1 MDIKI
6 KKLIYPLLTLSILFT
21 IGCDDD
27 KKEESVDSI
36 IGTWTLS
43 AVCGFEDENCSGTCT
58 DVTAMWLE
66 DEGSFSMTFSEGGVG
81 TFVISGEGTDSFSWS
96 GSGPYTLTGDELDG
110 ESITVNLSGNSITWN
125 VEDDVCIQ
133 YTLTK

>member
-27 KKEESVDSI
+27 KKEESVELI

-43 AVCGFEDENCSGTCT
+43 AVCGFENENCSGICT
-58 DVTAMWLE
+58 DVTAMWFE
-66 DEGSFSMTFSEGGVG
+66 DEGSFSITFSSDG
-81 TFVISGEGTDSFSWS
+81 TGTINEEIYNWS
-96 GSGPYTLTGDELDG
+96 GSGPYTLTVEG
-110 ESITVNLSGNSITWN
+110 ESTTINLSGDSITMN
-125 VEDDVCIQ
+125 FEYEDDVCIQ
-133 YTLTK
+133 FTLTK

>member
-1 MDIKI
+1 M
-6 KKLIYPLLTLSILFT
+6 KKLTYPLLTLLILFT

-27 KKEESVDSI
+27 KKEESVDLI

-66 DEGSFSMTFSEGGVG
+66 DEGSFSMTFSSDG
-81 TFVISGEGTDSFSWS
+81 TGTLNEESFNWS
-96 GSGPYTLTGDELDG
+96 GSGPYTLTADG
-110 ESITVNLSGNSITWN
+110 ESITINLSGNSITWN
-125 VEDDVCIQ
+125 IEYDVCIQ
-133 YTLTK
+133 FTLTK

>member
-1 MDIKI
+1 M
-6 KKLIYPLLTLSILFT
+6 KKLIYTLLTLSILFT

-58 DVTAMWLE
+58 DVTEMWLE
-66 DEGSFSMTFSEGGVG
+66 DEGSFSMTFSSDG
-81 TFVISGEGTDSFSWS
+81 TGNYLNEESFNWS
-96 GSGPYTLTGDELDG
+96 GSGPYTLTADG
-110 ESITVNLSGNSITWN
+110 ESITINLSGNSITWN
-125 VEDDVCIQ
+125 IEYDVCIQ
-133 YTLTK
+133 FTLTK

>member
-1 MDIKI
+1 MDIKM

-27 KKEESVDSI
+27 KKEESVDLI

-66 DEGSFSMTFSEGGVG
+66 DEGSFSMTFSSDG
-81 TFVISGEGTDSFSWS
+81 TGTLGDNEESFNWS
-96 GSGPYTLTGDELDG
+96 GSGPYTLTAEGEEPLIVTLSDG
-110 ESITVNLSGNSITWN
+110 SITW
-125 VEDDVCIQ
+125 
-133 YTLTK
+133 TLSLIHI

>member
-1 MDIKI
+1 M

-27 KKEESVDSI
+27 KKEESVDLI

-66 DEGSFSMTFSEGGVG
+66 DEGSFSMTFSSDG
-81 TFVISGEGTDSFSWS
+81 TGTLNEESFNWS
-96 GSGPYTLTGDELDG
+96 GSGPYTLTADG
-110 ESITVNLSGNSITWN
+110 ESITINLSGNSITWN
-125 VEDDVCIQ
+125 IEYDVCIQ
-133 YTLTK
+133 FTLTK

>member
-1 MDIKI
+1 M
-6 KKLIYPLLTLSILFT
+6 KKLIYPLLTLLILFT

-43 AVCGFEDENCSGTCT
+43 AVCAFEDENCSGTCT

-66 DEGSFSMTFSEGGVG
+66 DEGSFSMTFSSDG
-81 TFVISGEGTDSFSWS
+81 TGTLGENEESFNWS
-96 GSGPYTLTGDELDG
+96 GSGPYTLTADG
-110 ESITVNLSGNSITWN
+110 ESITINLSGDSITMN
-125 VEDDVCIQ
+125 FEYEDDVCIQ
-133 YTLTK
+133 FTLTK

>member
-1 MDIKI
+1 M

-43 AVCGFEDENCSGTCT
+43 AVCGFEDENCSGICT
-58 DVTAMWLE
+58 DVTAMWFE
-66 DEGSFSMTFSEGGVG
+66 DEGSFSITFSSDGTGTVNEG
-81 TFVISGEGTDSFSWS
+81 SFSWS
-96 GSGPYTLTGDELDG
+96 GSGPYTLTVDG
-110 ESITVNLSGNSITWN
+110 ESTTINLSGDSITMN
-125 VEDDVCIQ
+125 FEYEDDVCIQ
-133 YTLTK
+133 FTLTK

>member
-1 MDIKI
+1 M

-43 AVCGFEDENCSGTCT
+43 AVCAFEDENCSGTCT
-58 DVTAMWLE
+58 DVTAMWIE
-66 DEGSFSMTFSEGGVG
+66 GEGSFSMTFSSDGTG
-81 TFVISGEGTDSFSWS
+81 TFGENEESFNWS
-96 GSGPYTLTGDELDG
+96 GSGPYTFTTEDED
-110 ESITVNLSGNSITWN
+110 IYTVNLSENSITWSITWN
-125 VEDDVCIQ
+125 VEQDVCIQ
-133 YTLTK
+133 FTLTK

>member
-1 MDIKI
+1 M

-21 IGCDDD
+21 IGCDD
-27 KKEESVDSI
+27 KKEESVDQI

-66 DEGSFSMTFSEGGVG
+66 DEGSFSMTFSSDG
-81 TFVISGEGTDSFSWS
+81 TGTLNEESFNWS
-96 GSGPYTLTGDELDG
+96 GSGPYTLTADG
-110 ESITVNLSGNSITWN
+110 ESITINLSGNSITWN
-125 VEDDVCIQ
+125 IEDDVCIQ

>member
-27 KKEESVDSI
+27 KKEESVDLI

-43 AVCGFEDENCSGTCT
+43 AVCGFEDENCSGICT
-58 DVTAMWLE
+58 DVTAMWFE
-66 DEGSFSMTFSEGGVG
+66 DEGSFSITFSSDGTGTVNEG
-81 TFVISGEGTDSFSWS
+81 SFSWS
-96 GSGPYTLTGDELDG
+96 GSGPYTLTVDG
-110 ESITVNLSGNSITWN
+110 ESTTINLSGDSITYN
-125 VEDDVCIQ
+125 FEYEANVCIQ
-133 YTLTK
+133 FTLTK

>member
-1 MDIKI
+1 M
-6 KKLIYPLLTLSILFT
+6 KKLIYTLLTLSILFT

-58 DVTAMWLE
+58 DVTEMWLE
-66 DEGSFSMTFSEGGVG
+66 DEGSFSMTFSSDG
-81 TFVISGEGTDSFSWS
+81 TGTLNEESFNWS
-96 GSGPYTLTGDELDG
+96 GSGPYTLTADG
-110 ESITVNLSGNSITWN
+110 ESITINLSGNSITWN
-125 VEDDVCIQ
+125 IEYDVCIQ
-133 YTLTK
+133 FTLTK

>member
-1 MDIKI
+1 MDIKM

-43 AVCGFEDENCSGTCT
+43 AVCGFEDENCSGICT
-58 DVTAMWLE
+58 DVTAMWFE
-66 DEGSFSMTFSEGGVG
+66 DEGSFSITFSSDGTGTVNEG
-81 TFVISGEGTDSFSWS
+81 SFSWS
-96 GSGPYTLTGDELDG
+96 GSGPYTLTVDG
-110 ESITVNLSGNSITWN
+110 ESTTINLSGDSITYN
-125 VEDDVCIQ
+125 FEYEDDVCIQ
-133 YTLTK
+133 FTLTK

>member
-1 MDIKI
+1 M

-43 AVCGFEDENCSGTCT
+43 AVCAFEDENCSGTCT
-58 DVTAMWLE
+58 DVTAMWIE
-66 DEGSFSMTFSEGGVG
+66 GEGSFSMTFSSDG
-81 TFVISGEGTDSFSWS
+81 TGTLGDNEESFNWS
-96 GSGPYTLTGDELDG
+96 GSGPYTFTTEDED
-110 ESITVNLSGNSITWN
+110 IYTVNLSENSITWN
-125 VEDDVCIQ
+125 VEFDFDVCIQ
-133 YTLTK
+133 FTLTK

>member
-27 KKEESVDSI
+27 KKEESVDLV

-43 AVCGFEDENCSGTCT
+43 AVCGFEDENCSGICT
-58 DVTAMWLE
+58 DVTAMWFE
-66 DEGSFSMTFSEGGVG
+66 DEGSFSITFSSDGTGTVNEG
-81 TFVISGEGTDSFSWS
+81 SFSWS
-96 GSGPYTLTGDELDG
+96 GSGPYTLTVDG
-110 ESITVNLSGNSITWN
+110 ESTTINLSGDSITYN
-125 VEDDVCIQ
+125 FEYEDNVCIQ
-133 YTLTK
+133 FTLTK

>member
-1 MDIKI
+1 M
-6 KKLIYPLLTLSILFT
+6 KKLIYTLLTLSILFT

-36 IGTWTLS
+36 IGTWTLT
-43 AVCGFEDENCSGTCT
+43 AVCAFADENCSGTCT
-58 DVTAMWLE
+58 DATEEWL
-66 DEGSFSMTFSEGGVG
+66 DIEGGFSMTFSEGGVG
-81 TFVISGEGTDSFSWS
+81 TLVISGEGTDSFTWS
-96 GSGPYTLTGDELDG
+96 GSGSGTYTLTDGG

-133 YTLTK
+133 FTLTK